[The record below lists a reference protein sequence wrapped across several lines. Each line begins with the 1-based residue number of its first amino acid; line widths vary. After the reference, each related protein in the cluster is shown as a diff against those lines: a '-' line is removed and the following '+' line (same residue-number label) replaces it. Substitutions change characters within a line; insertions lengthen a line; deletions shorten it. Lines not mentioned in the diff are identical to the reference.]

1 MGWEPNNKPYSPIMH
16 LIQRPS
22 AHQAHTFHTVVARE
36 PNPWRWRPCRGARRW
51 DATTVTVSGRRGS
64 SQIHEARDGD
74 APRESRPCLRPAA
87 MPVRRRQPRR
97 QETGAAERY
106 RGMGIAAALLR
117 PWDYP
122 TACGELAALLRIGY
136 AEIPKAAQALVAS
149 DVLLAL
155 RLLPDV
161 QTGYALSAANTL
173 LQAVEV
179 ALPKQ
184 KKAQA
189 VSEFKHS
196 VIAHKRRARVQQNS
210 GLPHIPHDVLVHIF
224 TFLDMHSLVA
234 TGLVCWS
241 WNSAA
246 NDNNLWK
253 MHYSLF
259 FGLCRL
265 RCNSIPVS
273 GVQKSRDLVQSSID
287 SVSIDP
293 NFWWKES
300 FHSKYAECAS
310 WKFASNR
317 ALCGQCRSV
326 IWLSNLTCAAP
337 HHCPRNGRD
346 EVKLR
351 PLLPDTVA
359 KYILHHDDLAASSSS
374 ESDDTDDSD
383 YENGHPRFWTF

>member
-1 MGWEPNNKPYSPIMH
+1 
-16 LIQRPS
+16 
-22 AHQAHTFHTVVARE
+22 
-36 PNPWRWRPCRGARRW
+36 
-51 DATTVTVSGRRGS
+51 
-64 SQIHEARDGD
+64 
-74 APRESRPCLRPAA
+74 
-87 MPVRRRQPRR
+87 
-97 QETGAAERY
+97 
-106 RGMGIAAALLR
+106 MGIAEALSR

-122 TACGELAALLRIGY
+122 TACGELAALLRLGY
-136 AEIPKAAQALVAS
+136 ADLSKAAQALAAA
-149 DVLLAL
+149 DVLLAF

-161 QTGYALSAANTL
+161 QTGYALSAANAL

-210 GLPHIPHDVLVHIF
+210 GLPHIPQDVLVHIF
-224 TFLDMHSLVA
+224 SFLDMHSLVA
-234 TGLVCWS
+234 VGLVCWS

-246 NDNNLWK
+246 NDNDLWK
-253 MHYSLF
+253 MNYSLF

-265 RCNSIPVS
+265 SCNGIPVS
-273 GVQKSRDLVQSSID
+273 GVQNSRGLVQSSMD
-287 SVSIDP
+287 SVSVDP
-293 NFWWKES
+293 NFGWKEA
-300 FHSKYAECAS
+300 FHSKYTECAS

-317 ALCGQCRSV
+317 TLCGHCRSI

-337 HHCPRNGRD
+337 HHCPKNGRD

-359 KYILHHDDLAASSSS
+359 KYILQDDDLAASSS

-383 YENGHPRFWTF
+383 CENGHPRFWTF